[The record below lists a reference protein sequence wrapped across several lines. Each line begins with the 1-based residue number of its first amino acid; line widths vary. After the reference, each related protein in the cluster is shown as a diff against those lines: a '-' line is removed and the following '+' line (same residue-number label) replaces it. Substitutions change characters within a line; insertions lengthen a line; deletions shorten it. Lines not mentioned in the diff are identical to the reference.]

1 MASTS
6 KPINRNVTPG
16 DIKRYLDDAL
26 RTVDIYK
33 RWIAAAPYL
42 QTNTKAYLMCVF
54 MHASLDYSRAML
66 KLLRDDPV
74 GFCAVGP
81 ALLRPQIETFIRAG
95 WIYFNAE
102 EAQVT
107 EFLRNDKLRR
117 RKHKEGQRVSS
128 SNPFNG
134 ENLDDFLDLKNT
146 MSISAIAQALKGK
159 LREKGLEIDLAA
171 YVEREDRMP
180 NGLWAGLNGLLHG
193 GNILLKLYMADDSQ
207 LPTIGT
213 GPQFTN
219 TVVTT
224 SISVDLAFKS
234 AGLVG
239 HAVCDNSPTRK
250 EALVNAMTT
259 FRSRHDALMARLT
272 QNLH

>member
-1 MASTS
+1 MTTKS
-6 KPINRNVTPG
+6 KPTNRNVTAG
-16 DIKRYLDDAL
+16 DIKRYLDGAL
-26 RTVDIYK
+26 HTVDIYK
-33 RWIAAAPYL
+33 RWISGAPYMY
-42 QTNTKAYLMCVF
+42 TDTKPYLLCVL

-102 EAQVT
+102 EAQVK
-107 EFLRNDKLRR
+107 EFLSNDKIRR
-117 RKHKEGQRVSS
+117 RKHNDGQKVSS
-128 SNPFNG
+128 SNPFND
-134 ENLDDFLDLKNT
+134 ENSDDFLDRKNT
-146 MSISAIAQALKGK
+146 MSISAIAQALEGK
-159 LREKGLEIDLAA
+159 LREKGLEIDIAA
-171 YVEREDRMP
+171 YVEREDKMP

-193 GNILLKLYMADDSQ
+193 GNILLKLYMADDSKI
-207 LPTIGT
+207 PTIGT

-219 TVVTT
+219 TVVVTFM
-224 SISVDLAFKS
+224 SVDLAFKS

-239 HAVCDNSPTRK
+239 HAVRDNSPTRK
-250 EALVNAMTT
+250 EALVNAMIS